1 VNITA
6 TAGQARRFYVLMG
19 LIMAGVVLLGF
30 ARTYYLKEWFHTPAL
45 TLRLHLH
52 AFVLTL
58 WLALFVIQAKLIAV
72 GRRRLHM
79 TLGVAGIVLA
89 ALVVVATFA
98 AAIEAARLGGARGGI
113 TAADRLFSS
122 VLAVSTFGVF
132 VTLGATFRKQGEI
145 HRRFMLLAT
154 IAVIGPGVTRA
165 VVLLAGHPIR
175 DSHVAVMFL
184 LVSSALFN
192 DWRTRSRIHPVLLG
206 GGLFLIA
213 SQLTRRIAGATEVW
227 AHIGNWMIY

>member
-1 VNITA
+1 MPNERSA
-6 TAGQARRFYVLMG
+6 HDARLRHRSRRAGL
-19 LIMAGVVLLGF
+19 
-30 ARTYYLKEWFHTPAL
+30 ARTCVEFDSHQ
-45 TLRLHLH
+45 
-52 AFVLTL
+52 
-58 WLALFVIQAKLIAV
+58 LF
-72 GRRRLHM
+72 
-79 TLGVAGIVLA
+79 
-89 ALVVVATFA
+89 F
-98 AAIEAARLGGARGGI
+98 AAIEAARLGGARGGL

-132 VTLGATFRKQGEI
+132 VTLGVTFRKQGEI